1 MSGHSRWAGIKHKK
15 GLIDAKKG
23 KTFTRIVR
31 ELTIAARSGGGSP
44 ENNPRLRKAIEDA
57 RAANMPSDNVKKA
70 IQRGTGEIPG
80 MTFEEVSY
88 EGYGPAGAAVFFTG
102 TTDNKNRTSSEI
114 RKIFSSHGGNMGE
127 SGCVAWMFQTKGQI
141 IVEKAAWPDEDKL
154 MTVALDAGAE
164 DIKSEDPDVFQ
175 VLTAPAD
182 FEKVKAALTA
192 AGVPLSSAEVTMVPS
207 TMAPLK
213 GGAARQMEA
222 LMEALENND
231 DVKDIYTNADIEPE
245 SGA

>member
-1 MSGHSRWAGIKHKK
+1 
-15 GLIDAKKG
+15 
-23 KTFTRIVR
+23 
-31 ELTIAARSGGGSP
+31 
-44 ENNPRLRKAIEDA
+44 
-57 RAANMPSDNVKKA
+57 
-70 IQRGTGEIPG
+70 
-80 MTFEEVSY
+80 
-88 EGYGPAGAAVFFTG
+88 
-102 TTDNKNRTSSEI
+102 
-114 RKIFSSHGGNMGE
+114 MGE

-213 GGAARQMEA
+213 AGAARQMEA